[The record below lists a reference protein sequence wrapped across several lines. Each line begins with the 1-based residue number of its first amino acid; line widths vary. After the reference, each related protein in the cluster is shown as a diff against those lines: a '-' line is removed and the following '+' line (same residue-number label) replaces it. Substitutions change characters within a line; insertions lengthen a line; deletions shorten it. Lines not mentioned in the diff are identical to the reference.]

1 MRHCSKSAIWL
12 AVSSVAKLYYE
23 AVKSG
28 KRTLESVPNRW
39 REAVATLL
47 EKDENDTKEVTE

>member
-1 MRHCSKSAIWL
+1 M
-12 AVSSVAKLYYE
+12 AKLYYE

-47 EKDENDTKEVTE
+47 DKDKNDTKEVTE